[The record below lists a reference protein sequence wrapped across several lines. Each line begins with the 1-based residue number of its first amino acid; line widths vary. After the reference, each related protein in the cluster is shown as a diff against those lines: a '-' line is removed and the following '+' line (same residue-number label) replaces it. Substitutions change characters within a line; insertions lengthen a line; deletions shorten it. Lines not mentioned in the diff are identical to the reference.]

1 MNEVYILKDILL
13 FWQRQAKDDFSVV
26 EAIVN
31 LIEYESENLPDSEK
45 EKIIIETLRK
55 YGLFEIGYDGDRS
68 RFLERITLISEPAKK
83 PEEDIQWEHEPY
95 EVQIELYNIRLLN
108 AVVEFRSFMN

>member
-1 MNEVYILKDILL
+1 MITYTLKDLIQ
-13 FWQRQAKDDFSVV
+13 FWQRQNKDSFCVI

-31 LIEYESENLPDSEK
+31 LIEYKSENLPDSEK

-68 RFLERITLISEPAKK
+68 NFLEKITPIPKPATK
-83 PEEDIQWEHEPY
+83 PEEDIQWEHFSY
-95 EVQIELYNIRLLN
+95 EIQIELYNIRLLN
-108 AVVEFRSFMN
+108 TVVEFKSFMN